1 MKRPAVF
8 IDRDGTINEQM
19 GYINHVSRFH
29 LLPGVADAIRMLNKN
44 NFLAIILTNQS
55 GVARGYFPIELL
67 HEVHAHMIE
76 TLRRDGANID
86 AVFFCPHYPG
96 GKVPEYS
103 RECDCR
109 KPSTGLIDRARDSFD
124 IDMSGSY
131 LVGDHTTDLELAHRC
146 NLEGIMVKTGYGMGE
161 ISYALEQMSVKPCYI
176 AEDLLDAVKWIIG
189 MGQRQR
195 SG

>member
-19 GYINHVSRFH
+19 GYINHLSRFH
-29 LLPGVADAIRMLNKN
+29 LLPGVSDAIRLLNKN
-44 NFLAIILTNQS
+44 DFLAIIITNQS

-67 HEVHAHMIE
+67 HEVHSHMIE

-103 RECDCR
+103 RECNCR
-109 KPSTGLIDRARDSFD
+109 KPRTGLIDQASDSFD
-124 IDMSGSY
+124 IDMSRSY

-146 NLEGIMVKTGYGMGE
+146 SLKGIMVRTGYGTGE
-161 ISYALEQMSVKPCYI
+161 ISYILQQIPIKPCYI
-176 AEDLLDAVKWIIG
+176 AEDLLDAVKWII
-189 MGQRQR
+189 MP
-195 SG
+195 SE

>member
-67 HEVHAHMIE
+67 HEVHSLMIE

-103 RECDCR
+103 CECDCR
-109 KPSTGLIDRARDSFD
+109 KPRTGLIDRARDSFD
-124 IDMSGSY
+124 IDMSRSY
-131 LVGDHTTDLELAHRC
+131 MVGDHTADLELAHRC
-146 NLEGIMVKTGYGMGE
+146 DLEGIMVRSGYGMGE
-161 ISYALEQMSVKPCYI
+161 ISYALQQMSIKPCYI

-189 MGQRQR
+189 SGQRQG